1 MNRLAWCFV
10 LIAPACFVGC
20 APEKPAAIPPA
31 RDEAT
36 VRREWLYGP
45 RATAA
50 DIVWRTSGL
59 GIRLLAPG
67 EGEAPKPT
75 DRVRVHF
82 VCALKD
88 GKVVEDSRAR
98 GQPGEFV
105 VSRLISG
112 WAEGMTALK
121 PGGRAEFFIPPSL
134 GYGNRG
140 NASIPAGSGLIFD
153 VELLAVVPETI
164 PPKKS

>member
-1 MNRLAWCFV
+1 MTSAICWAVAGLALLLTGCGRKETAV
-10 LIAPACFVGC
+10 AAP
-20 APEKPAAIPPA
+20 I
-31 RDEAT
+31 RDEAAT
-36 VRREWLYGP
+36 RREWLYGP
-45 RATAA
+45 RAAAA

-59 GIRLLAPG
+59 GIRVLTTG
-67 EGEAPKPT
+67 EGESPKPT

-82 VCALKD
+82 KCELKD

-105 VSRLISG
+105 VSKLISG

-140 NASIPAGSGLIFD
+140 NATIPAGSGLIFD
-153 VELLAVVPETI
+153 VELLAINPE
-164 PPKKS
+164 PSPKP

>member
-1 MNRLAWCFV
+1 MIFGA
-10 LIAPACFVGC
+10 GC
-20 APEKPAAIPPA
+20 GPKKTPPPPA

-45 RATAA
+45 RAAA
-50 DIVWRTSGL
+50 TDIAWRTSGL
-59 GIRLLAPG
+59 GIRVLAPG
-67 EGEAPKPT
+67 EGEAPKST

-82 VCALKD
+82 KCELKD
-88 GKVVEDSRAR
+88 GKVVEDSRGR

-105 VSRLISG
+105 VNRLIPG
-112 WAEGMTALK
+112 WAEGMAALK

-140 NASIPAGSGLIFD
+140 NASIPAGSGLIFE
-153 VELLAVVPETI
+153 VELLAVNPET
-164 PPKKS
+164 PPRKNP